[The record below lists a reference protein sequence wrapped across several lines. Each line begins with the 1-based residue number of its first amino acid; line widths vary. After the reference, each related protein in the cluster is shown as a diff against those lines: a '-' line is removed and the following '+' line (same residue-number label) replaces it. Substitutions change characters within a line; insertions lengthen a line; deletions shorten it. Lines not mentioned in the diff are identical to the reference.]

1 MQKHLKSCIGML
13 DKITLFQNQRNWNV
27 IRSGVLDLIEQDHG
41 QGVAQGGALTQ
52 RLEQTLAERF
62 QRRYCVTTGSCSD
75 ALTIAVLC
83 LDLPANSAIA
93 VSNYTF
99 TATAHAVARAGHQA
113 VPVDVDEHYCINADA
128 MPDCQAVLAVD
139 IFGNMSNWNQLNRL
153 GLPVICDA
161 AQSFESRRDTWS
173 AQQGL
178 ISCVSFS
185 PSKTISSWGSGGAL
199 LTDDADIA
207 ALARKL
213 RLHGKL
219 NNNQVSVHAGM
230 NSMISSFEA
239 ACVLVGLEHA
249 EAWQHR
255 RQEIAEYLRSASK
268 YSCAIDVSLA
278 QHTYH
283 KLVFQSTNRS
293 SVMDQFRSA
302 GVDCAVHYSTL
313 INDEP
318 LYHSNTTM
326 TVSDRLKQVSFTVP
340 NQHTLTDE
348 EVERIGNLLK

>member
-1 MQKHLKSCIGML
+1 MPKHLKSCTGML
-13 DKITLFQNQRNWNV
+13 DKITLFQNQRNWNT
-27 IRSGVLDLIEQDHG
+27 IRSGVLSLLEQDHS
-41 QGVAQGGALTQ
+41 QGTAQGGSLTR

-75 ALTIAVLC
+75 ALTMAVLC
-83 LDLPANSAIA
+83 LDLPANSTIA

-99 TATAHAVARAGHQA
+99 TATAHAVARAGHRV
-113 VPVDVDEHYCINADA
+113 VPVDVDRNYCINVDQI
-128 MPDCQAVLAVD
+128 PDCSAVMAVD
-139 IFGNMSNWNQLNRL
+139 IFGNMSDWNRLNQLAV
-153 GLPVICDA
+153 PVICDA
-161 AQSFESRRDTWS
+161 AQSFESQRQAWS

-207 ALARKL
+207 EQARKL

-219 NNNQVSVHAGM
+219 NNNQVSIHPGM

-239 ACVLVGLEHA
+239 ACVLVGLEYA
-249 EAWQHR
+249 DAWQQR
-255 RQEIAEYLRSASK
+255 RQQIAEYLAGVSK
-268 YSCAIDVSLA
+268 YPCAIDFSLD

-283 KLVFQSTNRS
+283 KLVFQSTARS
-293 SVMDQFRSA
+293 AVIDQFKSA
-302 GVDCAVHYSTL
+302 GVDCVVHYSTL

-318 LYHSNTTM
+318 LYHSNTAM
-326 TVSDRLKQVSFTVP
+326 TVSDQLKHTSFTVP

-348 EVERIGNLLK
+348 EVEQIGNLLK